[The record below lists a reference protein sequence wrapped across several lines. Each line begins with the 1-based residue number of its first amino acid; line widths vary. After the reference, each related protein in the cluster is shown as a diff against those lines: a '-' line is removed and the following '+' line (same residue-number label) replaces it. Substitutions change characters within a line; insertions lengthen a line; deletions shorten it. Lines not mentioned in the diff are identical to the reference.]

1 MQLLMFYVFGIGAVI
16 SALLMVTQKMPVR
29 AAMSLI
35 ATMSF
40 VAGLYV
46 LLDAHLIAVLQLI
59 VYAGAIMVL
68 FLFVIM
74 LLNVDQKEGQTAR
87 NAVLYQFIAILVV
100 GMTMVTAV
108 GLFKIDGS
116 LFAFADAGGQF
127 GTTRAVGTLLFTNYA
142 LPFEIASLLLLA
154 AIVGAVILAKRRIRD
169 SEYEPIVPLVPDHER

>member
-1 MQLLMFYVFGIGAVI
+1 MQLLMFYFFGAGALI

-40 VAGLYV
+40 MAGLYV

-74 LLNVDQKEGQTAR
+74 LLNVDQKEGQTAK
-87 NAVLYQFIAILVV
+87 NAVLLQFVAIMVV
-100 GMTMVTAV
+100 GITLVTAV
-108 GLFKIDGS
+108 SLFKDDS
-116 LFAFADAGGQF
+116 VLSAFGEVTDQF
-127 GTTRAVGTLLFTNYA
+127 GTTKAVGTLLFTNYL
-142 LPFEIASLLLLA
+142 LPFEITSILLLA

-169 SEYEPIVPLVPDHER
+169 SEE